1 MKTIAPA
8 GLQVLEVERKG
19 AAGKAGVQEGD
30 IIYTANGERTYTFAD
45 LSSIIDTCE
54 AGDNLSLE
62 IYRYYDA
69 DGALLTKPEH
79 LTVEVQLRI
88 LD

>member
-1 MKTIAPA
+1 MYKR
-8 GLQVLEVERKG
+8 Q
-19 AAGKAGVQEGD
+19 
-30 IIYTANGERTYTFAD
+30 D
-45 LSSIIDTCE
+45 LSSIIDTCG
-54 AGDNLSLE
+54 AGDKLSLE

-79 LTVEVQLRI
+79 LTVEIQLRI